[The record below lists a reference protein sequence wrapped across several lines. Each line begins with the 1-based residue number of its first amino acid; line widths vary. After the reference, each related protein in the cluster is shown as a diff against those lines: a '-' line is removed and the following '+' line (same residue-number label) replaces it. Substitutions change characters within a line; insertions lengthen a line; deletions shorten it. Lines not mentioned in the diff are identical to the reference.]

1 MLNPRHRPILIAI
14 MALVA
19 AWLLAWGGYTIAERS
34 KVTAEKVRA
43 YLRSVDLSQLSGD
56 ARAKALR
63 DLAAKLNA
71 LGYEDRRNARLDGE
85 WSRWFAAMTEEE
97 KSAFL
102 EATMPTG
109 FKQMI
114 SAFEQLPDEKRKKT
128 IDDALKRLKEARD
141 NPPSSSGPA
150 LARVDGTNRP
160 PVLSEELQQKVRGIG
175 LNTFYSQSS
184 AQTKAELAPL
194 LEEMQ
199 RAMEKGLPLRGPR

>member
-1 MLNPRHRPILIAI
+1 MLNLRHRPILIAVL
-14 MALVA
+14 ALVS
-19 AWLLAWGGYTIAERS
+19 AWLLAWAGYAIAEHS

-43 YLRSVDLSQLSGD
+43 YLRSVDLNQLTGA

-63 DLAAKLNA
+63 ELAAKLNA
-71 LGYEDRRNARLDGE
+71 LGYEDRRDARLDGE
-85 WSRWFAAMTEEE
+85 WARWFTAMTEAE
-97 KSAFL
+97 KAEFL
-102 EATMPTG
+102 DSTMPTG

-114 SAFEQLPDEKRKKT
+114 TAFETLPDEKRKKT

-141 NPPSSSGPA
+141 NAPGSGAPA
-150 LARVDGTNRP
+150 VARADGTNRP

-175 LNTFYSQSS
+175 LNSFYSQSS

-199 RAMEKGLPLRGPR
+199 RTMEKGLPLRGGR

>member
-1 MLNPRHRPILIAI
+1 MLNPRHRPILIALL
-14 MALVA
+14 ALVA

-63 DLAAKLNA
+63 ALAAKLNA
-71 LGYEDRRNARLDGE
+71 LGYEDRRNARLDDE
-85 WSRWFAAMTEEE
+85 WSRWFTAMTEEE
-97 KSAFL
+97 KSAFID
-102 EATMPTG
+102 ATMPTG

-114 SAFEQLPDEKRKKT
+114 TAFEKLPDEKRKKT

-141 NPPSSSGPA
+141 NPPKAGTPP
-150 LARVDGTNRP
+150 LARMEGTNQP

-175 LNTFYSQSS
+175 LNSFYGQSS

-199 RAMEKGLPLRGPR
+199 RAMENGLPLRGGR